1 MNHKRVK
8 MRDHKIEVNLFKNRV
23 IVAFCGILLF
33 TLVLVANLYRL
44 QVDNFES
51 YQTRADGNRIKVLPI
66 APTRGLI
73 YDRNGVLLAENKLV
87 FNLTMIPEQTD
98 DVDTMLAKLDKYI
111 PRDVEQI
118 ARFKKRYHNT
128 RRFKSVTIL
137 ENLSEE
143 EIAKFS
149 VHQYQF
155 PGLSIDTN
163 LKRFYPNGEVL
174 THVLGYVAHINDSD
188 LKKLEEK
195 GIEANYQATT
205 IIGKLGVE
213 RYYEDILHGTKGYQ
227 EVEVNSRGRVVRTI
241 EYVPPVAGKDIVLNI
256 DLELQKYVFE
266 QLDHRTGSAVILDPK
281 DNSVLAM
288 ASSPSYDPN

>member
-1 MNHKRVK
+1 MNHKGVRI
-8 MRDHKIEVNLFKNRV
+8 RDHKSEINLFRNRV
-23 IVAFCGILLF
+23 IVAFIGIFIF
-33 TLVLVANLYRL
+33 TFVLVGNLYKL
-44 QVDNFES
+44 QVENFES

-73 YDRNGVLLAENKLV
+73 YDRNGVLLAENQLV
-87 FNLTMIPEQTD
+87 FDLTMIPEQTD
-98 DVDTMLAKLDKYI
+98 DVDLMLEKLHKFI
-111 PRDVEQI
+111 PRNPEQI
-118 ARFKKRYHNT
+118 TRFKKRYHNT

-137 ENLSEE
+137 ENLTEK

-155 PGLSIDTN
+155 PGLSIDTS

-174 THVLGYVAHINDSD
+174 THILGYVAHINDSD
-188 LKKLEEK
+188 LRKLGEQ

-205 IIGKLGVE
+205 VIGKLGVE
-213 RYYEDILHGTKGYQ
+213 RYYEDILHGIKGYQ
-227 EVEVNSRGRVVRTI
+227 EVEVNSRGRIVRTI

-266 QLDHRTGSAVILDPK
+266 QLNHRTEELIKAK
-281 DNSVLAM
+281 
-288 ASSPSYDPN
+288 